1 MKKKLLLIEDDESF
15 FEAIELMLAD
25 YPIEVIWADTGAKG
39 IQIYQQN
46 PHGFANVIVDYVL
59 PDLRGTEVCQHLRRL
74 NPDQG
79 ILFASGFLNVEYL
92 TDQLETGAA
101 GFLKKGSPTAG
112 LRDQI
117 LRVISNYEKRTRVIG
132 FDDYEPG
139 KAEIELKQEGII
151 GRSQSMHAVLSQVK
165 TARNSPYPTLIIG
178 ETGVGKELIAKALT
192 PKGKKLVSVNC
203 ASFKDRENMLEA
215 ELFGYVKGAF
225 TGADHDTVGL
235 VTQAQNHV
243 LFLDELHHLSM
254 SAQAKLLRFLQ
265 EMKFRRVGDNG
276 APETS
281 IKFKLIA
288 AVQSDINDRLKNKEF
303 QPDLIERVGAL
314 VIRVEPLRD
323 RPEDIEPLVRFF
335 QDEFNDGRVPTDK
348 KQIRISTIDEMMKQ
362 PWPTNVRGLQNSVKQ
377 MLTNCKDDIVNP
389 KDFKAYLDR
398 NLLTKIDVVQDDSKS
413 LKEATKLFM
422 IEMIKGVLKKSR
434 TQTEAALRLGIPF
447 SSFVRTLAKL
457 GINPEFFLKLT

>member
-39 IQIYQQN
+39 IQIYRQN

-178 ETGVGKELIAKALT
+178 ETDSER
-192 PKGKKLVSVNC
+192 KKTCIGQL
-203 ASFKDRENMLEA
+203 R
-215 ELFGYVKGAF
+215 
-225 TGADHDTVGL
+225 
-235 VTQAQNHV
+235 
-243 LFLDELHHLSM
+243 
-254 SAQAKLLRFLQ
+254 KLQRSR
-265 EMKFRRVGDNG
+265 KH
-276 APETS
+276 
-281 IKFKLIA
+281 
-288 AVQSDINDRLKNKEF
+288 
-303 QPDLIERVGAL
+303 
-314 VIRVEPLRD
+314 
-323 RPEDIEPLVRFF
+323 
-335 QDEFNDGRVPTDK
+335 
-348 KQIRISTIDEMMKQ
+348 
-362 PWPTNVRGLQNSVKQ
+362 VRG
-377 MLTNCKDDIVNP
+377 
-389 KDFKAYLDR
+389 
-398 NLLTKIDVVQDDSKS
+398 
-413 LKEATKLFM
+413 
-422 IEMIKGVLKKSR
+422 R
-434 TQTEAALRLGIPF
+434 TLRLC
-447 SSFVRTLAKL
+447 
-457 GINPEFFLKLT
+457 